1 MTESIYD
8 ALASLSVFVLPI
20 LAVAVAEQRKTEKER
35 KKREARLLREQLTV
49 LACERAVEADRL
61 AWKNQIKQSLANW
74 EPIKFADDVPV
85 RTARKWGR
93 HAN

>member
-1 MTESIYD
+1 M
-8 ALASLSVFVLPI
+8 PI
-20 LAVAVAEQRKTEKER
+20 LAVAIIEQRKLEKQRKER
-35 KKREARLLREQLTV
+35 EAKLLREQPTA

-74 EPIKFADDVPV
+74 EPIKFADDAPA

-93 HAN
+93 HA